1 MRSILIP
8 VTICSLLVTGKMQA
22 NANTVCMPTTVGQLS
37 LQTNTNLLD
46 SFLESAGA
54 GIAVIALGK
63 ARPLVRAGAV
73 ILLLKP
79 LKDLI
84 TNYDQKQQLD
94 SRPEWNSDTKIKV
107 CGTEDSLLTTL
118 GFRELEP
125 APKLKI
131 DPSKVVIVRPQALG
145 IVDHIDFAAV
155 VASLSKS
162 PAMPLGKY
170 MESIT
175 PAPKK

>member
-8 VTICSLLVTGKMQA
+8 ITICSLLVTGKMQA
-22 NANTVCMPTTVGQLS
+22 NANTVCTPTTVGQLS
-37 LQTNTNLLD
+37 LQTNTNLLG

-84 TNYDQKQQLD
+84 TNYDEKQQLD
-94 SRPEWNSDTKIKV
+94 SRPNWNSATKIEV
-107 CGTEDSLLTTL
+107 CGDDSLMSTL
-118 GFRELEP
+118 GFRDIRP
-125 APKLKI
+125 APKQLEDDIARLTK
-131 DPSKVVIVRPQALG
+131 R
-145 IVDHIDFAAV
+145 
-155 VASLSKS
+155 
-162 PAMPLGKY
+162 PLGY
-170 MESIT
+170 YLN
-175 PAPKK
+175 PPK